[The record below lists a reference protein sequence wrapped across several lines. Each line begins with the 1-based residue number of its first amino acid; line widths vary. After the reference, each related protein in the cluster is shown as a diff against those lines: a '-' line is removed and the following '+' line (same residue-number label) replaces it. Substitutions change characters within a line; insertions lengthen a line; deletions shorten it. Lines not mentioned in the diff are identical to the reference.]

1 MSKKKPTLLQKL
13 LLFSFSCLLI
23 LGVLGLA
30 EAYFRLFSDINFLEN
45 SKGTFA
51 AQRFGTSY
59 GNTPNYEGVSF
70 GEKFYTD
77 AEGFRVDPN
86 FKANVPENAPAIML
100 FGDSVL
106 FGPALTE
113 DKTIGGI
120 LRRDLSN
127 FKIYNTAAI
136 GYDTFDYRNVGKALI
151 PQKSDVQTAYV
162 VYCLNDLIPTSSQQI
177 KEQVTNPNENPPAED
192 NSPLRVANDYLRS
205 RSKFYL
211 FLKTALRD
219 TQMIYFQN
227 DLAQYKDDETLKKGL
242 QPLVDLKKHL
252 DENNVRLKIFI
263 SPYEAQLRAGT
274 PEEFMIP
281 QKKLAEFFTRNGIDF
296 YDMMPDFKQAAE
308 NNPKTLYLYGDPM
321 HFSAKGNEL
330 TARIVERNIQT
341 AVSQK

>member
-1 MSKKKPTLLQKL
+1 MSKKKPTFLQKL
-13 LLFSFSCLLI
+13 LLFTFSCLLI
-23 LGVLGLA
+23 LGILGLA
-30 EAYFRLFSDINFLEN
+30 EVYFRLFSNINFLEN
-45 SKGTFA
+45 SKGTFTS
-51 AQRFGTSY
+51 QRFGTSY

-86 FKANVPENAPAIML
+86 FTPTAAENSPAIML

-120 LRRDLSN
+120 LRRDLPN
-127 FKIYNTAAI
+127 TKIYNTAAI
-136 GYDTFDYRNVGKALI
+136 GYDTFDYRNVGNALI
-151 PQKSDVQTAYV
+151 PQKSDVKTAYV

-177 KEQVTNPNENPPAED
+177 KEQVTSPNENPAAED
-192 NSPLRVANDYLRS
+192 NSPMRIANDYLRS

-211 FLKTALRD
+211 FMKTALRD

-263 SPYEAQLRAGT
+263 SPYEAQLRNGT
-274 PEEFMIP
+274 PEEFLIP
-281 QKKLAEFFTRNGIDF
+281 QKKLAEFLGQNGIEF
-296 YDMMPDFKQAAE
+296 YDMMPDFKKAAG
-308 NNPKTLYLYGDPM
+308 NNSRSLYLYGDPM
-321 HFSAKGNEL
+321 HFSAEGNKIAAQIIESD
-330 TARIVERNIQT
+330 IG
-341 AVSQK
+341 K

>member
-13 LLFSFSCLLI
+13 LLFAFSGFLI
-23 LGVLGLA
+23 LGFLGLA
-30 EAYFRLFSDINFLEN
+30 EVYFRLFSDINFLEN

-51 AQRFGTSY
+51 PQRFGASY

-70 GEKFYTD
+70 GEKFYID
-77 AEGFRVDPN
+77 AEGFRADPQ
-86 FKANVPENAPAIML
+86 FKPTADENSPAVLML
-100 FGDSVL
+100 GDSVL

-120 LRRDLSN
+120 LRRDLPN
-127 FKIYNTAAI
+127 VKIYNTAAI
-136 GYDTFDYRNVGKALI
+136 GYDTFDYRNLGNSLI
-151 PQKSDVQTAYV
+151 PQKADVKTVFV

-177 KEQVTNPNENPPAED
+177 KEQVTNPVENQPAED
-192 NSPLRVANDYLRS
+192 ASVMRVANDYLRS

-211 FLKTALRD
+211 FLKSVLRD

-227 DLAQYKDDETLKKGL
+227 DLAQYQEDETLKKGL

-274 PEEFMIP
+274 PEDFLIP
-281 QKKLAEFFTRNGIDF
+281 QKKLTEFFAQNGIEF
-296 YDMMPDFKQAAE
+296 YDMMPDFKEAAGD
-308 NNPKTLYLYGDPM
+308 NPKSLYLYGDPM
-321 HFSAKGNEL
+321 HFNAKGNKIAAQIIESD
-330 TARIVERNIQT
+330 IG
-341 AVSQK
+341 K